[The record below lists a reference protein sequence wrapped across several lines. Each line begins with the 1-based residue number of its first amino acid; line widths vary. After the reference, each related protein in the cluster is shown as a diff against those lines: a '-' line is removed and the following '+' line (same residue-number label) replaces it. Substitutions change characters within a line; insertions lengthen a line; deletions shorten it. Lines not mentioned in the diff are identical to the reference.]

1 MENKSKVKVCCF
13 CGKIIEGWG
22 NNPDGAMWKD
32 ENGNIVEYEYK
43 DGDTCCDECNGR
55 YVIVGRIYKLYHNK
69 GDKK

>member
-1 MENKSKVKVCCF
+1 MENKSKVKVCCI
-13 CGKIIEGWG
+13 CGKIIKGWG

-43 DGDTCCDECNGR
+43 NGDTCCDECNGK

-69 GDKK
+69 GDNK